1 MTALALR
8 GAPLATAFVSG
19 VSANGVRINTLTPNT
34 STPAGT
40 LRCINVVN
48 FIRLVESRFPMD
60 MLQPVREQMALVRR
74 HSLPATWLLQFD
86 ALVDGPFTGFLT
98 QHMADNH
105 EVGLWFEMNQKICAA
120 AGIPWR
126 GRSDYEWD
134 PDPTVAFTIGYT
146 PAERIRLADTAMEAF
161 HATWGRHPRSVAS
174 WNLDALVIQHLAGRY
189 GVDAFAV
196 CRDQIATDGFTIWG
210 APIAGYYPSK
220 TNAWS
225 PALIP
230 ANQVNAPVFRM
241 LGQDPVYYYTKQWRL
256 PDGTQLQQPDTL
268 EPVWVSGR
276 SKTFVDD
283 FLAMLA
289 KGPSL
294 GFAYAQMGQENTFPW
309 AEQSQAYPMQMAKLA
324 KLRDEGAVRVETMES
339 SGRRFKQAFRQTP
352 AQAQVQLT
360 DPFGNTDPVQR
371 SIWYQSRFYR
381 ANLHLRGNVPF
392 FRDITVYSDRFAQP
406 FLHEPTQQKN
416 VEQKMLAV
424 MDGYHW
430 SEHPGTIDD
439 DAAGGY
445 FFVNGE
451 RLVLAGMPAVTE
463 AGQSLVV
470 TMAVGSGRMLTLRFD
485 EQAITCELGPRD
497 GALLEISFQWD
508 PAKAALRDVTPGSAT
523 YRWQAFD
530 YRVAVRQ
537 GRATKTPTGWKV
549 SGERTPIVLGLAQHA

>member
-1 MTALALR
+1 VTALALR
-8 GAPLATAFVSG
+8 GAPLTVAFASG
-19 VSANGVRINTLTPNT
+19 VRVNTLTPNA
-34 STPAGT
+34 STATGT

-60 MLQPVREQMALVRR
+60 MLQPVREQMALVRG
-74 HSLPATWLLQFD
+74 HGLPATWLLQFD
-86 ALVDGPFTGFLT
+86 ALVDGPFVGFLK
-98 QHMADNH
+98 QNMADNH
-105 EVGLWFEMNQKICAA
+105 EVGFWFEMNQKLCAA
-120 AGIPWR
+120 AGLPWR
-126 GRSDYEWD
+126 GRPDYEWD

-146 PAERIRLADTAMEAF
+146 PDERIKLADAAMKAF
-161 HATWGRHPRSVAS
+161 HATWGRYPRSVAS
-174 WNLDALVIQHLAGRY
+174 WNLDALVVQHLADRY

-225 PALIP
+225 PALHAADQID
-230 ANQVNAPVFRM
+230 APVFRM

-256 PDGTQLQQPDTL
+256 PDGTQLQQPDTV

-276 SKTFVDD
+276 STTFVDA

-294 GFAYAQMGQENTFPW
+294 GFAYAQLGQENTFPW
-309 AEQSQAYPMQMAKLA
+309 DQQAQAYPMQMAKLA
-324 KLRDEGAVRVETMES
+324 KLRDQGAVHVETMEA

-352 AQAQVQLT
+352 AQAQVQLI

-381 ANLHLRGNVPF
+381 ANLHLRGNIPF
-392 FRDITVYSDRFAQP
+392 LRDITVYSDRFAQP
-406 FLHEPTQQKN
+406 FLREPTRQKT

-430 SEHPGTIDD
+430 SHRPGTVDN

-445 FFVNGE
+445 FLADGE
-451 RLVLAGMPAVTE
+451 RLVLAGMPVVTE

-470 TMAVGSGRMLTLRFD
+470 TMAVGNGRLLTLRFD
-485 EQAITCELGPRD
+485 EQAITCDLAPHD
-497 GALLEISFQWD
+497 GSQLEISFQWD
-508 PAKAALRDVTPGSAT
+508 VAKAALRNVTADSAM
-523 YRWQAFD
+523 YQWQAFD
-530 YRVAVRQ
+530 YRIAVRQ

-549 SGERTPIVLGLAQHA
+549 SGGRTPIVLGLAQHA

>member
-1 MTALALR
+1 MAALALR
-8 GAPLATAFVSG
+8 GAPLATAF
-19 VSANGVRINTLTPNT
+19 A
-34 STPAGT
+34 STAAGT

-48 FIRLVESRFPMD
+48 FIRLVESRFAMD
-60 MLQPVREQMALVRR
+60 MLQPVREQMALVLR
-74 HSLPATWLLQFD
+74 HGLPATWLLQFD
-86 ALVDGPFTGFLT
+86 ALVDGPFVGFLK

-105 EVGLWFEMNQKICAA
+105 EVGFWFEMNQKICAA

-126 GRSDYEWD
+126 GRPDYEWD
-134 PDPTVAFTIGYT
+134 PDPKVAFTIGYT
-146 PAERIRLADTAMEAF
+146 PDERIRLADAAMKAF
-161 HATWGRHPRSVAS
+161 HSTWGRYPRSVAS
-174 WNLDALVIQHLAGRY
+174 WNLDALVVQHLADRY

-225 PALIP
+225 PALNA
-230 ANQVNAPVFRM
+230 ANQVDAPVFRM

-256 PDGTQLQQPDTL
+256 PDGTPLQQPDTI

-276 SKTFVDD
+276 STAFVDA

-289 KGPSL
+289 RGPSL
-294 GFAYAQMGQENTFPW
+294 GFAYAQLGQENTFSW
-309 AEQSQAYPMQMAKLA
+309 DQQAQAYPMQMAKLA
-324 KLRDEGAVRVETMES
+324 KLRDEGALHVETMES

-352 AQAQVQLT
+352 AQAQVQLV
-360 DPFGNTDPVQR
+360 DPFGNTEPVQR

-381 ANLHLRGNVPF
+381 ANLHFRGNIPF
-392 FRDITVYSDRFAQP
+392 LRDITVYSDRFAQP

-424 MDGYHW
+424 LDGYHW
-430 SEHPGTIDD
+430 SRHPGAIDDD

-445 FFVNGE
+445 FLVNGE
-451 RLVLAGMPAVTE
+451 RLVLTGIPVVTQT
-463 AGQSLVV
+463 GQSLVV
-470 TMAVGSGRMLTLRFD
+470 TMSVGSGRVLTLRFD
-485 EQAITCELGPRD
+485 EQAITCELAPRD
-497 GALLEISFQWD
+497 GTTLEISFQWD
-508 PAKAALRDVTPGSAT
+508 PAKAAFRDVTPASAT

-530 YRVAVRQ
+530 YRVVVRQ
-537 GRATKTPTGWKV
+537 GRATKIPMGWKV